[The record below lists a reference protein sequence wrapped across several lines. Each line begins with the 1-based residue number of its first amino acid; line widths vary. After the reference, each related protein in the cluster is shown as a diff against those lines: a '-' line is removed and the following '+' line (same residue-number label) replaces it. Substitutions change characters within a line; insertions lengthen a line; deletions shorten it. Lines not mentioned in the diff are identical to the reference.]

1 MQKEKK
7 MSVFMVDGQ
16 VVSSITQ
23 DNAEAFRQWFWTEK
37 NPEMER
43 GIHVLLTADDLLAK
57 ILDTGAEEK
66 KPPLTDEQQ
75 KYLARAVANGRCGA
89 QSAKILI
96 DVAADY
102 PLLLGRVNRIA
113 GNRSMGGGRIYTH
126 IHDELE
132 KRSLVDNLPAYHAI
146 LADGGVVHS
155 PSAGNIGRLSPQ
167 NRRLLDDIFNRS
179 QYGAN
184 RGYSGYGSR
193 DRDDEMQNGAT
204 SFIRD
209 ILSAGKALNYE
220 QASPEF
226 RKLINEAVFYDGS
239 RVREKLGR
247 MKTKFYTP
255 ELLAE
260 VLKKRYIPSMESVY
274 NNTEKAKTQAE
285 KNANILPS
293 YYTKVR
299 DALLKFAEKEE
310 IHDRQ
315 NYGQL
320 KSLTQRYQ
328 EMCARLTGARD
339 WQSIPQEIKDGVMK
353 DGCLVAA
360 QKDILAGNAE
370 KLSAETLQ
378 TVLERDKDNFY
389 IRRIPQT
396 IIKQKGL
403 KLNYSKQL
411 VSALEDKDRV
421 LDTARIDELV
431 TRTDLPLRDKEDLI
445 RKEESREA
453 DRRPTRE
460 FLEREMAE
468 YHQAVEE
475 KNAQSVET
483 AKKHFVADSIRRLQ
497 NAYWNI
503 TKNFKDN
510 QPNTAEAHLSAEA
523 VERLIADR
531 LEGKDAQLSM
541 PEQKSLPLLFG
552 RKEEDNR
559 RRWLNTAVSDF
570 NRTLDDIMR
579 GPEDYL
585 KEMQP
590 LKGKILAPETKEKTK
605 LEEEES
611 QRITQKLGMEFYNK
625 YKETD
630 RSRRQLEGLNRKTEE
645 LAKAKENIAFYKKA
659 LKDVADNRLGLKDGE
674 PLRPV
679 SEEMSPEEKRAVRRQ
694 NREVKDALAE
704 KAATGKEMS
713 DAEKIKAAKDEI
725 MRAKYDMRR

>member
-179 QYGAN
+179 QYGAT

-209 ILSAGKALNYE
+209 ILSAGQALNYE

-353 DGCLVAA
+353 DGFLAAA

>member
-43 GIHVLLTADDLLAK
+43 GSHVLLTADDLLAK

-209 ILSAGKALNYE
+209 ILSAGQALNYE

-353 DGCLVAA
+353 DGCLAAA

>member
-1 MQKEKK
+1 

-43 GIHVLLTADDLLAK
+43 GSHVLLTADDLLAK

-66 KPPLTDEQQ
+66 KPPLTNEQQ
-75 KYLARAVANGRCGA
+75 KYLARAVADGRCGA

-155 PSAGNIGRLSPQ
+155 PSTGNIGRLSPQ
-167 NRRLLDDIFNRS
+167 NCRLLDDIFNRS

-209 ILSAGKALNYE
+209 ILSAGQALNYE

-353 DGCLVAA
+353 DGCLAA
-360 QKDILAGNAE
+360 ARKDILAGNAE
-370 KLSAETLQ
+370 KLSAEMLQ
-378 TVLERDKDNFY
+378 TVLDRDKDNFY
-389 IRRIPQT
+389 IRRIPQA

-497 NAYWNI
+497 SAYWNI

>member
-75 KYLARAVANGRCGA
+75 KYLARAVANGRCSA

-209 ILSAGKALNYE
+209 ILSAGQALNYE

-247 MKTKFYTP
+247 MKAKFYTP

-260 VLKKRYIPSMESVY
+260 VLKKRYIPSMESMY

-353 DGCLVAA
+353 DGCLAAA

-389 IRRIPQT
+389 IRRIPQA

>member
-1 MQKEKK
+1 

-209 ILSAGKALNYE
+209 ILSAGQALNYE

-328 EMCARLTGARD
+328 EMCARLTGARN

>member
-1 MQKEKK
+1 

-209 ILSAGKALNYE
+209 ILSAGQALNYE

-353 DGCLVAA
+353 DGCLAAA

>member
-1 MQKEKK
+1 

-43 GIHVLLTADDLLAK
+43 GSHVLLTADDLLAK

-209 ILSAGKALNYE
+209 ILSAGQALNYE

-510 QPNTAEAHLSAEA
+510 QPNTAESHLSAEA

>member
-1 MQKEKK
+1 

-209 ILSAGKALNYE
+209 ILSAGQALNYE

-353 DGCLVAA
+353 DGCLAAA

-389 IRRIPQT
+389 IRRIPQA

>member
-43 GIHVLLTADDLLAK
+43 GSHVLLTADDLLAK

-75 KYLARAVANGRCGA
+75 KYLARAVADGRCGA

-209 ILSAGKALNYE
+209 ILSAGQALNYE

-260 VLKKRYIPSMESVY
+260 VLKKRYIPSMESMY

-353 DGCLVAA
+353 DGCLAAA

-389 IRRIPQT
+389 IRRIPQA

>member
-209 ILSAGKALNYE
+209 ILSAGQALNYE

-353 DGCLVAA
+353 DGCLAAA

-389 IRRIPQT
+389 IRRIPQA

>member
-209 ILSAGKALNYE
+209 ILSAGQALNYE

-353 DGCLVAA
+353 DGCLAA
-360 QKDILAGNAE
+360 VRKDILAGNAE

-389 IRRIPQT
+389 IRRIPQA

>member
-43 GIHVLLTADDLLAK
+43 GSHVLLTADDLLAK

-209 ILSAGKALNYE
+209 ILSAGQALNYE

>member
-209 ILSAGKALNYE
+209 ILSAGQALNYE

-541 PEQKSLPLLFG
+541 PEQKSLLLLFG

>member
-209 ILSAGKALNYE
+209 ILSAGQALNYE

-353 DGCLVAA
+353 DGCLAAA

-378 TVLERDKDNFY
+378 TVLDRDKDNFY

>member
-209 ILSAGKALNYE
+209 ILSAGQALNYE

-353 DGCLVAA
+353 DGCLAAA

>member
-1 MQKEKK
+1 

-43 GIHVLLTADDLLAK
+43 GSHVLLTADDLLAK

-209 ILSAGKALNYE
+209 ILSAGQALNYE

-378 TVLERDKDNFY
+378 MVLERDKDNFY

-510 QPNTAEAHLSAEA
+510 QHNTAEAHLSAEA

>member
-1 MQKEKK
+1 

-43 GIHVLLTADDLLAK
+43 GSHVLLTADDLLAK

-167 NRRLLDDIFNRS
+167 NRQLLDDIFNRS

-209 ILSAGKALNYE
+209 ILSAGQALNYE

-353 DGCLVAA
+353 DGCLAAA

-411 VSALEDKDRV
+411 VSALEDKDRI

>member
-1 MQKEKK
+1 

-43 GIHVLLTADDLLAK
+43 GSHVLLTADDLLAK

-209 ILSAGKALNYE
+209 ILSAGQALNYE

>member
-1 MQKEKK
+1 

-209 ILSAGKALNYE
+209 ILSAGQALNYE

-353 DGCLVAA
+353 DGCLAA
-360 QKDILAGNAE
+360 ARKDILAGNAE

-389 IRRIPQT
+389 IRRIPQA

>member
-1 MQKEKK
+1 

-209 ILSAGKALNYE
+209 ILSAGQALNYE

-353 DGCLVAA
+353 DGCLAAA

-389 IRRIPQT
+389 IRRIPQA

-411 VSALEDKDRV
+411 VSAMEDKDRV

>member
-1 MQKEKK
+1 

-43 GIHVLLTADDLLAK
+43 GSHVLLTADDLLAK

-209 ILSAGKALNYE
+209 ILSAGQALNYE

-353 DGCLVAA
+353 DGCLAAA

>member
-1 MQKEKK
+1 

-209 ILSAGKALNYE
+209 ILSAGQALNYE

-541 PEQKSLPLLFG
+541 PEQKSLLLLFG

>member
-1 MQKEKK
+1 

-209 ILSAGKALNYE
+209 ILSAGQALNYE

-360 QKDILAGNAE
+360 RKDILAGNAE

-389 IRRIPQT
+389 IRRIPQA